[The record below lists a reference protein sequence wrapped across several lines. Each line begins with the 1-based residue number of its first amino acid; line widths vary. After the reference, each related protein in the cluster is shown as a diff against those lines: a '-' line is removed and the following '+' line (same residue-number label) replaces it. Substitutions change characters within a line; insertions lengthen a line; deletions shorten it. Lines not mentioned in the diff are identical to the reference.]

1 MTLLCLCSLTETGG
15 SYKVF
20 LIRSTLRH
28 WVPLFSYGFCEEL
41 LFYLVWCYCLVWRF
55 MYLELGKTENMN
67 FLLTFSMSLLI
78 LWLILI
84 LLVFPFSR
92 CCSNSFLYGYPPVSA
107 SCILLSVHVYFVV
120 RNQSYACYSRH
131 VCLMDSTFSLQCFC
145 LILSFFLNLRT

>member
-41 LFYLVWCYCLVWRF
+41 LFYLVWCYCLVWRCL
-55 MYLELGKTENMN
+55 YLELGKTENMN

-78 LWLILI
+78 LWLMLI

-92 CCSNSFLYGYPPVSA
+92 CCSNSFLYDT
-107 SCILLSVHVYFVV
+107 LLYQHRVYFCLYMFILWWGTRATHVI
-120 RNQSYACYSRH
+120 QDTYASWIQPFRYNAS
-131 VCLMDSTFSLQCFC
+131 VSFSVSF
-145 LILSFFLNLRT
+145 LI